1 MPLVDML
8 GLFER
13 LVDSH
18 REATMRR
25 SVKKGRRSVAGA
37 PAARGP
43 FDLGGV
49 PLGRTTHPPDSTRRG
64 GGRLGGAL
72 RMARSKPPTPVGK
85 QPPTAKALARW
96 ENEGG
101 RPAPR
106 ATPEHA
112 KKIEATQAPKKSVA
126 KHSPK
131 KAKPKPGTGTAKGR
145 R

>member
-1 MPLVDML
+1 M
-8 GLFER
+8 
-13 LVDSH
+13 
-18 REATMRR
+18 
-25 SVKKGRRSVAGA
+25 AG
-37 PAARGP
+37 
-43 FDLGGV
+43 
-49 PLGRTTHPPDSTRRG
+49 
-64 GGRLGGAL
+64 
-72 RMARSKPPTPVGK
+72 SKPPAPVGK

-112 KKIEATQAPKKSVA
+112 KKIEATHAPKKSVA